1 MKVLFIGGTGNIS
14 GACTRLSLEAGI
26 EVFHLNRGNRMKL
39 IPNGVISITADIHN
53 VVEVKKALKDHYFDV
68 VVNFIAFLPEDIQ
81 NDFEIF
87 KAKTKQYIF
96 ISSTSAYQKP
106 ISHPTLTESTPLK
119 NPYWQYSRDKIEC
132 EEY

>member
-26 EVFHLNRGNRMKL
+26 EVFHLNRGNRTKM
-39 IPNGVISITADIHN
+39 IPKGVISITADIHN
-53 VVEVKKALKDHYFDV
+53 VEEVKKALKGHYFDV

-87 KAKTKQYIF
+87 KNKTSQYIF
-96 ISSTSAYQKP
+96 ISSTSVLHLP
-106 ISHPTLTESTPLK
+106 IRNLLVI
-119 NPYWQYSRDKIEC
+119 QC
-132 EEY
+132 